1 MDYMQR
7 ALGLARRAL
16 GSVSPNPAVGAV
28 LVRDGVVVGE
38 GWTQP
43 PGQAHAEIVALRQA
57 GPRASGAT
65 LYVTLEPCDHYGRT
79 PPCSLAIIQAGV
91 AEVHA
96 SMLDPNPLVAGKGLE
111 RLRAAG
117 IAVHVGEGELE
128 ARETMEA
135 YLKWI
140 VTRFPFVT
148 AKFAMSLDGK
158 IATTSGDSRWITGP
172 ESRRYV
178 HELRAASDAILVG
191 VNTVLADDPQLTA
204 RDEQGQALPRQPLR
218 VVLDS
223 HARTPPTARMLR
235 EAGRTLIAVAR
246 PDPAAA
252 LALAGAGAEIEPA
265 PADDGTVAV
274 GGLLQRLGQ
283 RQVTSVLVEG
293 GGTVLGTLFD
303 QRLVDKVVAFV
314 APIIIGGGRSP
325 TPVAGAGV
333 ERIADALRLKDV
345 RVRQFGQDVAIIGY
359 CEASHVHG
367 HS

>member
-16 GSVSPNPAVGAV
+16 GWVSPNPAVGAV
-28 LVRDGVVVGE
+28 LVKDGVVVGE

-57 GPRASGAT
+57 GPRAVGAT

-96 SMLDPNPLVAGKGLE
+96 SMLDPNPLVAGKGLD

-117 IAVHVGEGELE
+117 IAVHLGQGEQE
-128 ARETMEA
+128 AREIMEA

-140 VTRFPFVT
+140 VTRVPFVT

-158 IATTSGDSRWITGP
+158 IATTSGDSRWITGE
-172 ESRRYV
+172 ESRSYV

-204 RDEQGQALPRQPLR
+204 RDERGQALPHQPLR

-223 HARTPPTARMLR
+223 HARTPPTARMLKQ
-235 EAGRTLIAVAR
+235 AGKTLVAVAR
-246 PDPAAA
+246 PDPSRA
-252 LALAGAGAEIEPA
+252 LALAGAGAEVEPV
-265 PADDGTVAV
+265 PAEDGTVAV
-274 GGLLQRLGQ
+274 GELLRRLGQ

-314 APIIIGGGRSP
+314 APIIIGGKRSP
-325 TPVAGAGV
+325 SPVAGAGV
-333 ERIADALRLKDV
+333 ERIADALRLKHV

-359 CEASHVHG
+359 CEASYVHR